1 MDEFFHTYMASQE
14 KIYVSESSIKKSIDY
29 FNDDANKAVA
39 MAALQCLAQSS
50 PLPEGGLR
58 VMKKPT
64 QCVFATTDFV
74 KGSLLLVPM
83 AGFNNL
89 RMKKTGD
96 EAPRRGSEV
105 TFDVDGAIGIVI
117 NPFSSSECTAPFWYV
132 RGAREKKDANCKVV
146 DKVIKY
152 RMPSINAKCTM
163 PLIDI
168 TIKCIENIR
177 KIGAGDEV
185 LIFRAAEAK
194 TDREP
199 AETFPRTEAKR
210 QRRE

>member
-1 MDEFFHTYMASQE
+1 M
-14 KIYVSESSIKKSIDY
+14 
-29 FNDDANKAVA
+29 
-39 MAALQCLAQSS
+39 
-50 PLPEGGLR
+50 
-58 VMKKPT
+58 
-64 QCVFATTDFV
+64 
-74 KGSLLLVPM
+74 
-83 AGFNNL
+83 
-89 RMKKTGD
+89 
-96 EAPRRGSEV
+96 
-105 TFDVDGAIGIVI
+105 
-117 NPFSSSECTAPFWYV
+117 

-168 TIKCIENIR
+168 TIKCIENTR

-194 TDREP
+194 TEREP